1 MTAKTIFGFRSKA
14 VRKMKKIWVLSL
26 IAVMPIAAHAQL
38 VTFQEGVNGYMGT
51 QMTNLRSRFGSP
63 AAENYWIDNPAVG
76 NDNTND
82 DDDSVLLRFE
92 NIIGAGA
99 GQIPAGARIK
109 SARLILT
116 GGSSSNRAGN
126 GGRLHKMLQ
135 TWSSTTLY
143 NDFTGNQGVNLD
155 DVVAS
160 ANASTAFGANTID
173 NSSNA
178 VFNGSSVILNVD
190 VRKEI
195 QDWAN
200 GDSNNGW
207 ALMPIINGNNG
218 TSIRSHLAADPTMR
232 PVLEVEYDT
241 TSLPNGA
248 QTTVFRNGLNGY
260 AGTVSK
266 SIRADLSAPN
276 ADRLGVD
283 YSITNPGDQ
292 EQSLLKF
299 QEIFG
304 NAAGQIPAD
313 AQILEAKLV
322 FHTLGSNASGDGG
335 TLHRMIG
342 NWDGTATWDAVLGGD
357 GVTLGV
363 DAMSGTSAVF
373 GDPAAL
379 APNVSYGLTTADVT
393 ADLRA
398 WIAGGT
404 NEGWAFLPH
413 LNGSDG
419 WFFLNEAFSDPLLR
433 PSLEVTW
440 APVPEPA
447 SMLAL
452 GIGLLAVARK
462 RSKN

>member
-1 MTAKTIFGFRSKA
+1 
-14 VRKMKKIWVLSL
+14 MKKIWVLSL
-26 IAVMPIAAHAQL
+26 IAVMPLAAEAQL
-38 VTFQEGVNGYMGT
+38 VSFQEGVNGYAGT
-51 QMTNLRSRFGSP
+51 QMVNLRSRFGAP
-63 AAENYWIDNPAVG
+63 AAENFWIDNPAVG
-76 NDNTND
+76 NDPTIDDND
-82 DDDSVLLRFE
+82 SILLRFE
-92 NIIGAGA
+92 NIIGGGA
-99 GQIPAGARIK
+99 SQIPAGARIK
-109 SARLILT
+109 SARLVLT
-116 GGSSSNRAGN
+116 AGSSSNRPGN

-135 TWSSTTLY
+135 SWSNTTLY
-143 NDFTGNQGVNLD
+143 NDFAGDQGVNLD

-160 ANASTAFGANTID
+160 ANASTSFGSLAVDGST
-173 NSSNA
+173 NA
-178 VFNGSSVILNVD
+178 LFNGSSLLLNVD

-195 QDWAN
+195 QEWAN
-200 GDSNNGW
+200 GGTNNGW
-207 ALMPIINGNNG
+207 ALMPIINGSNG
-218 TSIRSHLAADPTMR
+218 TALRSHLAADPTMR

-241 TSLPNGA
+241 TPLPNGA

-283 YSITNPGDQ
+283 FSITNPGDQ

-299 QEIFG
+299 QDLFG

-322 FHTLGSNASGDGG
+322 FHTIGSNASGDGG
-335 TLHRMIG
+335 TLHRMTAA
-342 NWDGTATWDAVLGGD
+342 WDGSATWDAVLGGD

-373 GDPAAL
+373 GDPTL
-379 APNVSYGLTTADVT
+379 LDPNIRYGFTSADVT
-393 ADLRA
+393 ADLKA

-440 APVPEPA
+440 APVPEPGT
-447 SMLAL
+447 MIAL
-452 GIGLLAVARK
+452 GAGLLTLLRK
-462 RSKN
+462 RNKK